1 MISTRNLALIIT
13 FVITKFSLECL
24 QALGM
29 QSKKIKDSAIK
40 TGEDAVTSGKE
51 GYYARLNNE
60 KSWCIPN
67 IPGYTGPGEFKSNMY
82 IEVTFSGSHQISA
95 MALQGEGDNSYGKYI
110 RVSYDYA
117 GFFHFYKIDGKTEVS
132 FFLKDLLCYLPSFS
146 KSNTTF

>member
-1 MISTRNLALIIT
+1 MIVT
-13 FVITKFSLECL
+13 FVITKLSLECL
-24 QALGM
+24 QPLGM

-60 KSWCIPN
+60 NSWCIPN
-67 IPGYTGPGEFKSNMY
+67 IPDHTGPGEFKNNMY

-95 MALQGEGDNSYGKYI
+95 MALQGEGDYSYGNYI

-117 GFFHFYKIDGKTEVS
+117 GFFHFYKIDGKAEVS
-132 FFLKDLLCYLPSFS
+132 LFHKDLLCNLPSFS
-146 KSNTTF
+146 KPNIPF

>member
-1 MISTRNLALIIT
+1 
-13 FVITKFSLECL
+13 
-24 QALGM
+24 M

-132 FFLKDLLCYLPSFS
+132 FFLRFIMLSSFVFEIKYNFLVQQILKENS
-146 KSNTTF
+146 EKVVKKINLIS